1 MAAAAAQQ
9 LMQLS
14 DEDNKNS
21 SSNDDIINNNNNN
34 VKAKINGKR
43 CSEQSQDEI
52 TCAMMEEIF
61 GKEEEVSTSRPIKK
75 RRFRFLDSIYKE
87 TKAFEGRLSRHCRM
101 GMAWSMSELRHF
113 EEKHVKYIQWRQH
126 SILPR

>member
-1 MAAAAAQQ
+1 MAAAAAAQQ

-21 SSNDDIINNNNNN
+21 SSGSNDDIINNN

-75 RRFRFLDSIYKE
+75 RRYRFLDSIYKE
-87 TKAFEGRLSRHCRM
+87 TEAFEG
-101 GMAWSMSELRHF
+101 
-113 EEKHVKYIQWRQH
+113 
-126 SILPR
+126 